1 MYLIVGLGNPGEKY
15 QKTRHNLGFVV
26 IDKLAYSV
34 QRIGDSWKQ
43 NKKLKAEIQQVN
55 YTLNAMNYTLVFA
68 KPLTYM
74 NNSGLAVRLLA
85 DYFKIVPENIVIVH
99 DDLDIL
105 LGKIKVRKGGS
116 GAGHRGVESVIK
128 SLGTDNFVR
137 VRVGI
142 GPTEERLSE
151 TEDFVLEPFTSKE
164 KPVVKRVI
172 KHAVQA
178 LETLLKD
185 GLEKAQNEYN

>member
-15 QKTRHNLGFVV
+15 QKTRHNLGFEVV
-26 IDKLAYSV
+26 DVLAHQLMVDSVWLMDKKFKSQILKINEPSTNNYS
-34 QRIGDSWKQ
+34 
-43 NKKLKAEIQQVN
+43 LF
-55 YTLNAMNYTLVFA
+55 LV
-68 KPLTYM
+68 KPETYM

-85 DYFKIVPENIVIVH
+85 DYYKIPPENIVIIH

-128 SLGTDNFVR
+128 SLGTDNFIR

-142 GPTEERLSE
+142 GPTEEHMMDAE
-151 TEDFVLEPFTSKE
+151 EFVVSAFTSKE
-164 KPVVKRVI
+164 KPVVKRAI

-178 LETLLKD
+178 LKTLLKN